1 MGVDYSTSAIDSLT
15 QVLYTLCMTKTYL
28 LFTALFLLF
37 LCLPVHAERGAIG
50 ASIRA
55 VDEFY
60 NETQNLT
67 KDLADTP
74 AVKEMRAEALR
85 QKDAAIKNLENLN
98 RVDRPGKKRF
108 KQAYG
113 IADSYID
120 ARIEAVKA
128 LPQTSPEDK
137 ARIEGIVKNLLALK
151 TEKLNAVNETEKF
164 ERTYEKKIK
173 PVPSIDRSPY
183 ENSPEGDKGIWER

>member
-1 MGVDYSTSAIDSLT
+1 MI
-15 QVLYTLCMTKTYL
+15 KTYL
-28 LFTALFLLF
+28 PFTALFLLL
-37 LCLPVHAERGAIG
+37 LCVPVHAERGAIG

-67 KDLADTP
+67 KDLADSP
-74 AVKEMRAEALR
+74 AVKEMRAASLE
-85 QKDAAIKNLENLN
+85 QKDAAVKNLENLN

-113 IADSYID
+113 IAASYMD

-128 LPQTSPEDK
+128 LPQASPEDK
-137 ARIEGIVKNLLALK
+137 ARIGGIAKTLLALK
-151 TEKLNAVNETEKF
+151 AEKLNAISETEKF
-164 ERTYEKKIK
+164 ERTDEKKIK

>member
-1 MGVDYSTSAIDSLT
+1 
-15 QVLYTLCMTKTYL
+15 MTKTYL
-28 LFTALFLLF
+28 LFTALFLLL
-37 LCLPVHAERGAIG
+37 LCVPVYAETGAIS

-67 KDLADTP
+67 KDLADMP
-74 AVKEMRAEALR
+74 AVKEMRVASLV
-85 QKDAAIKNLENLN
+85 QKDAAIKKLENLN
-98 RVDRPGKKRF
+98 RVDRPSKKRF
-108 KQAYG
+108 KHAYDT
-113 IADSYID
+113 AASYMD

-137 ARIEGIVKNLLALK
+137 TRIESIVKTLLALK

-164 ERTYEKKIK
+164 EQTDEKKIK

-183 ENSPEGDKGIWER
+183 EKSPEGDKGIWER